1 MDLHLVT
8 YFVAVVDHGGI
19 TKAAQ
24 TLYISQPSLSQAI
37 RTLERRLGVTLFD
50 RSGRRLELTEAG
62 RKVEVAARRILDDV
76 DRAKARV
83 AAVRELRSGR
93 VDVVTHSAFSIDPM
107 VEIVRVFRERFGH
120 LAARIVAADG
130 PSGVLATLRR
140 GDAEIGLMDTSA
152 DHASFTAIPL
162 GTQELVLAVP
172 PERACDL
179 PDPVSR
185 TDVRDIPLILDMADP
200 GTAEVLA
207 DVIAE
212 GGRNV
217 VVDCAHPTATWDLVT
232 RGTGATIVPDI
243 VARQQMSDAL
253 RFRIEPPLTRGFGLV
268 LRSGRPS
275 PAALAFISVAR
286 DLVGTQPAQ
295 SSAELPDLGDW

>member
-24 TLYISQPSLSQAI
+24 SLYISQPSLSQAI

-62 RKVEVAARRILDDV
+62 RKLDVAARRILTDV
-76 DRAKARV
+76 DRAKAKV
-83 AAVRELRSGR
+83 DAVRELRSGR

-107 VEIVRVFRERFGH
+107 VEIVRVFRDRFPR

-130 PSGVLATLRR
+130 PSGVLAALRR
-140 GDAEIGLMDTSA
+140 GDAEIGVMDTSA
-152 DHASFTAIPL
+152 EHATFTAVPL

-172 PERACDL
+172 PGLTAGLPEPVPRADI
-179 PDPVSR
+179 R
-185 TDVRDIPLILDMADP
+185 QIPLVVDLGDP
-200 GTAEVLA
+200 GTSAVLS
-207 DVIAE
+207 DVIADN
-212 GGRNV
+212 GRNV
-217 VVDCAHPTATWDLVT
+217 VVDCAHPTATWDLVA
-232 RGTGATIVPDI
+232 RGTGATIVPDV
-243 VARQQMSDAL
+243 VAQQQMPDTL
-253 RFRIEPPLTRGFGLV
+253 RYRIDPPLTRGFGLV

-275 PAALAFISVAR
+275 PAAMAFLSVAR
-286 DLVGTQPAQ
+286 DLADAAAGEPAD
-295 SSAELPDLGDW
+295 ELTDFGDW